1 MDRCRHTDSVDR
13 WTKIEQNKL
22 WHHLQSNGTFCAIWL
37 KGAQNGSVEQWN
49 LKLHLWPNRVDPQI
63 HNLGC
68 QHSWEMYSSF
78 EIHFYV
84 LPIQGFERSRFSS
97 CWKCV
102 NSYHP
107 ISLRDKKIT
116 LFTNVWQ
123 EISGSH
129 RSLKEHFAKGLKRL
143 NKTGVSRTLLVS
155 AAVRS
160 RVQWQVDANE
170 RTETCLL
177 FETCKH
183 FLSVKF

>member
-1 MDRCRHTDSVDR
+1 M
-13 WTKIEQNKL
+13 
-22 WHHLQSNGTFCAIWL
+22 
-37 KGAQNGSVEQWN
+37 
-49 LKLHLWPNRVDPQI
+49 KLHLWPNRVDPQI

-78 EIHFYV
+78 EIHYLRVTDTGIREEQVQQLLKMCEF
-84 LPIQGFERSRFSS
+84 LSPNIFERQEDNFIY
-97 CWKCV
+97 KCV
-102 NSYHP
+102 TRNF
-107 ISLRDKKIT
+107 R
-116 LFTNVWQ
+116 F
-123 EISGSH
+123 